1 MRGLR
6 GFFMLEAGAIVAHL
20 KVLTG
25 EDAGKVIP
33 LEKDRIVFGR
43 HPSCAVILEDGAV
56 SRQHAQIVESHGS
69 YYIKDLRS
77 RNGTQVNEADVSEP
91 TLLKECDIVRVC
103 EYTYSFHDDG
113 SNSGISDD
121 TAYVKPKKSADN
133 DNIRATANID
143 VPIDPDGLDD
153 DSDRSSIISRI
164 DARSGSG
171 VRLSVKPEVKLR
183 AILEIGKHLGNVLNI
198 DDVLPSIL
206 DALFQ
211 IFPQADQAFVLL
223 KEEQDEEP
231 QVRACRNRRKDDDS
245 MSVSRTIVNRAM
257 RTGEA
262 ILSADASE
270 DSRFVSSESLAG
282 LQIRSMMCVPL
293 ITQSGQRLGV
303 IQITTFDLR
312 SKFTEDDL
320 DLLVNIAT
328 QCTLAIENANMHQT
342 LINRQSLERDLEIAM
357 QVQIGF
363 LPNNPPDVKD
373 YDFAD
378 YYEAAQH
385 VGGDYYDY
393 IELPDGRIAV
403 TVADVAGKG
412 VPAALLM
419 ARLYSAAR
427 YHLLTKKTPAEA
439 MSGLNSEIAT
449 SGLGHRFITCAM
461 AVLEPEKHEIVLVSA
476 GHLPPIARDLKG
488 NVEQIEGDDTGLP
501 LGIIPDQ
508 AFVQSVHPLKSGDTW
523 VLYTDGV
530 TEAMKPDREIY
541 GSKRLQAF
549 IKSGPLEVDA
559 LVKATVDDVNVFA
572 GGHSQSDDLC
582 IVAFQRVP

>member
-1 MRGLR
+1 M
-6 GFFMLEAGAIVAHL
+6 AHL

-33 LEKDRIVFGR
+33 LEGDRVVFGR
-43 HPSCAVILEDGAV
+43 HPSCAVILEDGSV
-56 SRQHAQIVESHGS
+56 SRQHAQIVQSHGS
-69 YYIKDLRS
+69 YYVKDLRS
-77 RNGTQVNEADVSEP
+77 RNGTQVNESDVSEP
-91 TLLKECDIVRVC
+91 TLLKENDIIRVC
-103 EYTYSFHDDG
+103 EYTYSFHDD
-113 SNSGISDD
+113 SSSAELSDD
-121 TAYVKPKKSADN
+121 TAYIKPKSRKPTQSA
-133 DNIRATANID
+133 IAATANID
-143 VPIDPDGLDD
+143 VPVDPDAADAD
-153 DSDRSSIISRI
+153 EDSVDDRSSIISRI

-183 AILEIGKHLGNVLNI
+183 AILEIGKHLSNVLNI

-211 IFPQADQAFVLL
+211 IFPQADQVFVLL
-223 KEEQDEEP
+223 TDDDEAEP
-231 QVRACRNRRKDDDS
+231 QIRACRNRRKDDDS

-257 RTGEA
+257 RAGEA

-282 LQIRSMMCVPL
+282 LQIRSMMCAPL
-293 ITQSGQRLGV
+293 IAQAGQRLGV

-342 LINRQSLERDLEIAM
+342 LVNRHNLERDLEIAM

-363 LPNNPPDVKD
+363 LPNKPPEVKD

-378 YYEAAQH
+378 FYEAAQH

-427 YHLLTKKTPAEA
+427 YHLLTKETPAEA

-461 AVLEPEKHEIVLVSA
+461 AVLDPRQHEIVLVSA
-476 GHLPPIARDLKG
+476 GHLPPIARDLEG
-488 NVEQIEGDDTGLP
+488 TVEQIEGDDTGLP

-508 AFVQSVHPLKSGDTW
+508 DFVQSVHPLKSGDTW

-530 TEAMKPDREIY
+530 TEAMKLNREIY
-541 GSKRLQAF
+541 GSKRLQDF
-549 IKSGPLEVDA
+549 IRTGPLEVDA
-559 LVKATVDDVNVFA
+559 LVKATVDDVNRFV

>member
-1 MRGLR
+1 
-6 GFFMLEAGAIVAHL
+6 VAHL
-20 KVLTG
+20 KVLSG
-25 EDAGKVIP
+25 EDAGKVIL
-33 LEKDRIVFGR
+33 LEDDRVVFGR

-56 SRQHAQIVESHGS
+56 SRQHAQIVQSHGS
-69 YYIKDLRS
+69 YYVKDLRS
-77 RNGTQVNEADVSEP
+77 RNGTQVNESDVSEP
-91 TLLKECDIVRVC
+91 TLLKESDIIRVC
-103 EYTYSFHDDG
+103 EYAYSYHDD
-113 SNSGISDD
+113 SSGADLSQD
-121 TAYVKPKKSADN
+121 TAYVKPKPHGPIA
-133 DNIRATANID
+133 ATANID
-143 VPIDPDGLDD
+143 IPATGALIDD
-153 DSDRSSIISRI
+153 DSERSSIIHRI

-183 AILEIGKHLGNVLNI
+183 AILEIGKHLSNVLNI

-223 KEEQDEEP
+223 KDEEEDEP
-231 QVRACRNRRKDDDS
+231 QVRACRNRRTDDDS
-245 MSVSRTIVNRAM
+245 MSVSWTVVNRAM

-282 LQIRSMMCVPL
+282 LQIRSMMCAPL
-293 ITQSGQRLGV
+293 ITQAGQRLGV
-303 IQITTFDLR
+303 IQLTTFDLR
-312 SKFTEDDL
+312 SNFTEDDL

-328 QCTLAIENANMHQT
+328 QCTLAIENANMHHT
-342 LINRQSLERDLEIAM
+342 LLQRRDLERDLEIAM

-363 LPNNPPDVKD
+363 LPNKSPEVKD

-378 YYEAAQH
+378 FYEAAQH

-393 IELPDGRIAV
+393 IELPDGRIAI

-427 YHLLTKKTPAEA
+427 YHLLTKATPAEA

-461 AVLEPEKHEIVLVSA
+461 AVLEPAKHEIVLVSA
-476 GHLPPIARDLKG
+476 GHLPPIARDLEG

-508 AFVQSVHPLKSGDTW
+508 TFLQSVHPLKSGDTW
-523 VLYTDGV
+523 LLYTDGV
-530 TEAMKPDREIY
+530 TEAMKSDREIY

-549 IKSGPLEVDA
+549 VKSGPLEVEA
-559 LVKATVDDVNVFA
+559 LVKAIVDDVSRFA
-572 GGHSQSDDLC
+572 SGHSQSDDLC
-582 IVAFQRVP
+582 MVGFQRVP

>member
-1 MRGLR
+1 
-6 GFFMLEAGAIVAHL
+6 VAHL
-20 KVLTG
+20 KVLSG
-25 EDAGKVIP
+25 EDAGKVIL
-33 LEKDRIVFGR
+33 LEDDRVVFGR

-56 SRQHAQIVESHGS
+56 SRQHAQIVQSHGS
-69 YYIKDLRS
+69 YYVKDLRS
-77 RNGTQVNEADVSEP
+77 RNGTQVNESDVSEP
-91 TLLKECDIVRVC
+91 TLLKESDIIRVC
-103 EYTYSFHDDG
+103 EYAYSYHDD
-113 SNSGISDD
+113 SSGADLSQD
-121 TAYVKPKKSADN
+121 TAYVKPKPHGPIA
-133 DNIRATANID
+133 ATANID
-143 VPIDPDGLDD
+143 VPATGALIDD
-153 DSDRSSIISRI
+153 DSERSSIIHRI

-183 AILEIGKHLGNVLNI
+183 AILEIGKHLSNVLNI

-223 KEEQDEEP
+223 KDEEEDEP
-231 QVRACRNRRKDDDS
+231 QVRACRNRRTDDDS
-245 MSVSRTIVNRAM
+245 MSVSWTVVNRAM

-282 LQIRSMMCVPL
+282 LQIRSMMCAPL
-293 ITQSGQRLGV
+293 ITQAGQRLGV
-303 IQITTFDLR
+303 IQLTTFDLR
-312 SKFTEDDL
+312 SNFTEDDL

-328 QCTLAIENANMHQT
+328 QCTLAIENANMHHT
-342 LINRQSLERDLEIAM
+342 LLQRRDLERDLEIAM

-363 LPNNPPDVKD
+363 LPNKSPEVKD

-378 YYEAAQH
+378 FYEAAQH

-393 IELPDGRIAV
+393 IELPDGRIAI

-427 YHLLTKKTPAEA
+427 YHLLTKATPAEA

-461 AVLEPEKHEIVLVSA
+461 AVLEPAKHEIVLVSA
-476 GHLPPIARDLKG
+476 GHLPPIARDLEG

-508 AFVQSVHPLKSGDTW
+508 TFLQSVHPLKSGDTW
-523 VLYTDGV
+523 LLYTDGV
-530 TEAMKPDREIY
+530 TEAMKSDREIY

-549 IKSGPLEVDA
+549 VKSGPLEVEA
-559 LVKATVDDVNVFA
+559 LVKAIVDDVSRFA
-572 GGHSQSDDLC
+572 SGHSQSDDLC
-582 IVAFQRVP
+582 MVGFQRVP

>member
-1 MRGLR
+1 
-6 GFFMLEAGAIVAHL
+6 VAHL

-33 LEKDRIVFGR
+33 LEGDRIVFGR

-56 SRQHAQIVESHGS
+56 SRQHAQIVQLHGS
-69 YYIKDLRS
+69 YYVKDLRS
-77 RNGTQVNEADVSEP
+77 RNGTQVNESDVTEP
-91 TLLKECDIVRVC
+91 TLLKESDIVRVC
-103 EYTYSFHDDG
+103 EYTYSFHDDS
-113 SNSGISDD
+113 SNAELSDD
-121 TAYVKPKKSADN
+121 TAYVKPKKINRNA
-133 DNIRATANID
+133 ITATANID
-143 VPIDPDGLDD
+143 VPINPDAD
-153 DSDRSSIISRI
+153 DSEERSSIISRI

-183 AILEIGKHLGNVLNI
+183 AILEIGKHLSNVLNI

-223 KEEQDEEP
+223 KEEHDDEP
-231 QVRACRNRRKDDDS
+231 QIRACRNRRKDDDS

-257 RTGEA
+257 RAGEA

-282 LQIRSMMCVPL
+282 LQIRSMMCAPL

-342 LINRQSLERDLEIAM
+342 LINQQNLERDLEIAM

-363 LPNNPPDVKD
+363 LPNKPPDVKD

-378 YYEAAQH
+378 FYEAAQH

-393 IELPDGRIAV
+393 IELTDGRIAI

-427 YHLLTKKTPAEA
+427 YHLLTKKSPAEA

-461 AVLEPEKHEIVLVSA
+461 AVLDPKKHEIVLVSA
-476 GHLPPIARDLKG
+476 GHLPPIARDLEG
-488 NVEQIEGDDTGLP
+488 NVEQIDGDDTGLP

-508 AFVQSVHPLKSGDTW
+508 AFVQSVHPLKKGDTW
-523 VLYTDGV
+523 VMYTDGV
-530 TEAMKPDREIY
+530 TEAMKLNREIY

-559 LVKATVDDVNVFA
+559 LVKATVEDVNKFA
-572 GGHSQSDDLC
+572 AGQAQSDDLC

>member
-1 MRGLR
+1 M
-6 GFFMLEAGAIVAHL
+6 AHL

-33 LEKDRIVFGR
+33 LEEDRIVFGR

-69 YYIKDLRS
+69 YYVKDLRS
-77 RNGTQVNEADVSEP
+77 RNGTQVNEADVNEP
-91 TLLKECDIVRVC
+91 TLLKESDIVRVC
-103 EYTYSFHDDG
+103 KYTYLFHDES
-113 SNSGISDD
+113 SNSDISED
-121 TAYVKPKKSADN
+121 TAYVKPKKPADKN
-133 DNIRATANID
+133 AIRATANID
-143 VPIDPDGLDD
+143 VPIDPDGVDD
-153 DSDRSSIISRI
+153 NDRSSIISRI

-183 AILEIGKHLGNVLNI
+183 AILEIGKHLSNVLNI

-223 KEEQDEEP
+223 KEEEDDEP
-231 QVRACRNRRKDDDS
+231 QVRACRSRRKDDDS

-257 RTGEA
+257 LTGEA

-293 ITQSGQRLGV
+293 ITQAGTRLGV

-328 QCTLAIENANMHQT
+328 QCTLAIENANMHET
-342 LINRQSLERDLEIAM
+342 LLNRQNLEHDLEIAM

-363 LPNNPPDVKD
+363 LPNKPPDVKD

-393 IELPDGRIAV
+393 IELPDGRIAI

-439 MSGLNSEIAT
+439 MSGLNSEIAI

-476 GHLPPIARDLKG
+476 GHLPPIARDLDG
-488 NVEQIEGDDTGLP
+488 NVEQIDGDDTGLP

-530 TEAMKPDREIY
+530 TEAMKSNREIY
-541 GSKRLQAF
+541 GSKRLLEF
-549 IKSGPLEVDA
+549 VKSGPLEVDA
-559 LVKATVDDVNVFA
+559 LIKATVDDVSRFA
-572 GGHSQSDDLC
+572 DGHSQSDDLC